1 MATQSPLRPLSNSN
15 INDEIDVK
23 QRSLY
28 ARLKKLFSSG
38 VVVRNVGGKKL
49 KVKDTSDLMYAT
61 DRNSLRDRFNRVR
74 STSYNAYT
82 RDFSLAYQAARIDL
96 FRDYD
101 TMDMD
106 PIIASALDIYADE
119 CLTANEMKSVL
130 VVNAEDDN
138 IRDILHNL
146 FYDVLNIDHNLW
158 SWTRNMCKY
167 GDFYMKLYVSPEY
180 GVYQIEP
187 ISAYNVERLENTDP
201 LNKNYVKF
209 QTFFG
214 VSPPRLLPPPA
225 WVCLASLSSFL
236 PRSAPIFNKSL
247 PATS

>member
-1 MATQSPLRPLSNSN
+1 MPDSPIRPEVRVD
-15 INDEIDVK
+15 NDEIDIR
-23 QRSLY
+23 QRSLF

-106 PIIASALDIYADE
+106 PILASALDIYADE
-119 CLTANEMKSVL
+119 SLTVNEMGKVFVGSCGNL
-130 VVNAEDDN
+130 SFFH
-138 IRDILHNL
+138 IL
-146 FYDVLNIDHNLW
+146 
-158 SWTRNMCKY
+158 
-167 GDFYMKLYVSPEY
+167 
-180 GVYQIEP
+180 
-187 ISAYNVERLENTDP
+187 
-201 LNKNYVKF
+201 
-209 QTFFG
+209 
-214 VSPPRLLPPPA
+214 
-225 WVCLASLSSFL
+225 
-236 PRSAPIFNKSL
+236 
-247 PATS
+247 

>member
-1 MATQSPLRPLSNSN
+1 MADPAIRPESR
-15 INDEIDVK
+15 IDNDEIDVK
-23 QRSLY
+23 QKSLF

-106 PIIASALDIYADE
+106 PILASALDIYADE
-119 CLTANEMKSVL
+119 CLTVNELGKVL
-130 VVNAEDDN
+130 VVHAEDDN
-138 IRDILHNL
+138 IKGILTNL
-146 FYDVLNIDHNLW
+146 FYDILNIEHNLW
-158 SWTRNMCKY
+158 SWTRNVCKY
-167 GDFYMKLYVSPEY
+167 GDFYM
-180 GVYQIEP
+180 
-187 ISAYNVERLENTDP
+187 RL
-201 LNKNYVKF
+201 
-209 QTFFG
+209 
-214 VSPPRLLPPPA
+214 
-225 WVCLASLSSFL
+225 
-236 PRSAPIFNKSL
+236 
-247 PATS
+247 

>member
-96 FRDYD
+96 FRDYN
-101 TMDMD
+101 TMDM
-106 PIIASALDIYADE
+106 
-119 CLTANEMKSVL
+119 
-130 VVNAEDDN
+130 
-138 IRDILHNL
+138 
-146 FYDVLNIDHNLW
+146 
-158 SWTRNMCKY
+158 
-167 GDFYMKLYVSPEY
+167 
-180 GVYQIEP
+180 
-187 ISAYNVERLENTDP
+187 
-201 LNKNYVKF
+201 
-209 QTFFG
+209 
-214 VSPPRLLPPPA
+214 PRL
-225 WVCLASLSSFL
+225 S
-236 PRSAPIFNKSL
+236 
-247 PATS
+247 